1 MDEFGIV
8 MIYHGDIP
16 FDYREKEKETYEG
29 VQIIM
34 GMASEKIRAISRE
47 TMDDPH
53 CRVTREIAKTMKEK
67 GGYEFLEVGFMN
79 FCLPT
84 IEEAVEKLKS
94 KGVQSII
101 ALTNFNIQGESGHSL
116 IDAPEIIKELQEK
129 HPELEIEYLH
139 PGFDDKEVAEILVE
153 KINFHLEEWREG
165 E

>member
-1 MDEFGIV
+1 
-8 MIYHGDIP
+8 
-16 FDYREKEKETYEG
+16 
-29 VQIIM
+29 
-34 GMASEKIRAISRE
+34 
-47 TMDDPH
+47 
-53 CRVTREIAKTMKEK
+53 
-67 GGYEFLEVGFMN
+67 MN

-94 KGVQSII
+94 QGVESII

-139 PGFDDKEVAEILVE
+139 PGFDDEEVAEILVE